1 MHCLPKLNILFRRFE
16 VLRGSK
22 RNDYKKCERTDKG
35 MDEKN
40 QIEERKYQIRKRELC
55 RFILE
60 KLSDN
65 REEKWNIEKETMK
78 ALEKNERYQ
87 QIKNLIVNLEET
99 FDYLMLH
106 TDQEIRKEIDSL
118 EEEVRTWTGELKER
132 RRLDG

>member
-1 MHCLPKLNILFRRFE
+1 
-16 VLRGSK
+16 
-22 RNDYKKCERTDKG
+22 

>member
-1 MHCLPKLNILFRRFE
+1 
-16 VLRGSK
+16 
-22 RNDYKKCERTDKG
+22 

-78 ALEKNERYQ
+78 VLEKNERYQ
-87 QIKNLIVNLEET
+87 QIKNRIINLEEAY
-99 FDYLMLH
+99 DYLMLH
-106 TDQEIRKEIDSL
+106 TDYEIRKVIDSL
-118 EEEVRTWTGELKER
+118 EDDVIKSVN
-132 RRLDG
+132 